1 MSANTSGYGTPFCG
15 EKIKKKSM
23 RKMGRRKP
31 ARYHQAAPPPGVLGF
46 TVLKLSFCLLTRMRS
61 AQPFMGK
68 NFEKN
73 KPAKKRQKGL
83 HVPFSCINDP
93 PPPGGFGI
101 ALGKLS
107 FCLLIQGYGIPFC
120 GKLKRKN
127 IQGERARRNQ
137 ARNHP
142 PPRRIGVYSLKLV
155 LLCANASLVA
165 STFFRRKFFRKI
177 SWGWWDV
184 QNQAISA
191 AKGYMYPFAAT
202 MTPPGGL
209 GLNI

>member
-1 MSANTSGYGTPFCG
+1 MYLFHA
-15 EKIKKKSM
+15 SM
-23 RKMGRRKP
+23 
-31 ARYHQAAPPPGVLGF
+31 
-46 TVLKLSFCLLTRMRS
+46 T
-61 AQPFMGK
+61 
-68 NFEKN
+68 
-73 KPAKKRQKGL
+73 
-83 HVPFSCINDP
+83 

-209 GLNI
+209 GLNIWKLSFCVLMHLCLCQPFLGKKFPKNFSGGGGTSKTSQNVRQRDTCIPLPQQWPPLEDWG